1 MSFTFQRN
9 ADGTLTVR
17 DAVMQA
23 LGRASVCWST
33 PEGAGVFDAT
43 AAEEVGNVLL
53 ETLDEWLRAEL
64 RAAGRWRGRRRV
76 GASARW
82 RTPCPRRLGG
92 ILAR

>member
-1 MSFTFQRN
+1 VSFTFQRN

-64 RAAGRWRGRRRV
+64 RAV
-76 GASARW
+76 GVYTFAVP
-82 RTPCPRRLGG
+82 RTAVPITTPDSPH
-92 ILAR
+92 A